1 MAGQSRRL
9 VAVGGVVCVL
19 LGLVALAVVSGRG
32 DSTDDA
38 VAQGP
43 SSASWLARVT
53 TAPTTPA
60 GLVGAWTSEV
70 GGRDQLEGFGEVSA
84 TVTAADGTETRL
96 CLLAALTA
104 AQRAAGLMFVT
115 DATLGGHDGMVFVF
129 DEDVSSGFWMRN
141 TRLPLS
147 IAYFDADGV
156 LVSVADM
163 DPCPDS
169 APTCPS
175 YAAGGPFRYAVEVP
189 QGNLARVGV
198 EGPGGAAPGPRDAAL
213 ELVGPSC
220 PAA

>member
-1 MAGQSRRL
+1 M
-9 VAVGGVVCVL
+9 L
-19 LGLVALAVVSGRG
+19 LGLVVLAVVVSGG
-32 DSTDDA
+32 SEVSDDS
-38 VAQGP
+38 VSRGP
-43 SSASWLARVT
+43 SNASWLAQVT

-70 GGRDQLEGFGEVSA
+70 GGRGQLEGFGEVSA
-84 TVTAADGTETRL
+84 KVTAADGSETHL

-115 DATLGGHDGMVFVF
+115 DASLGGHDGMVFVF

-147 IAYFDADGV
+147 IAYFDADGM

-163 DPCPDS
+163 DPCPDA

-175 YAAGGPFRYAVEVP
+175 YAAGGPFRYAIEVP
-189 QGNLARVGV
+189 RGELPRIGVVGP
-198 EGPGGAAPGPRDAAL
+198 EGATPDRRDAAL

-220 PAA
+220 PAL